1 MLEFLFESSIAMSL
15 FLQSLGEGVLKVF
28 EYISL
33 LGTEDFYFLVMPGLF
48 WSVDAVLGLRV
59 GVVLMYTV
67 TANTLLKWAF
77 HLPRPYWIDTRVRG
91 LVAESTFGAP
101 SGHSQFNASIYG
113 LIAHALRRRWVWVL
127 AIVLVFLISFSR
139 IVLGVHFYLD
149 VLLGWAFGIL
159 VLWSFL
165 RWEKPVLEWLKGRSL
180 QANIILL
187 LVFSIVLLAFGAGIL
202 GFQERIGIPEEWV
215 SNALLSQ
222 PEEVIDPLKLDDL
235 ITSVGTFFGFAAAA
249 LWLYGRG
256 GYSAAGPNW
265 QRGLRFVIGMLGVL
279 VLWQGLGIIFP
290 RNADLISYMLR
301 FVRYALVGLWIA
313 GGAPW
318 LFLRFGLAKP
328 SE

>member
-1 MLEFLFESSIAMSL
+1 MLEFLFESSIALSL
-15 FLQSLGEGVLKVF
+15 FLQSLGEAVLTVF
-28 EYISL
+28 ELISE
-33 LGTEDFYFLVMPGLF
+33 LGTENFYFLVMPGLF

-77 HLPRPYWIDTRVRG
+77 HLPRPYWVDTRVRG

-127 AIVLVFLISFSR
+127 AIILVFLISFSR

-149 VLLGWAFGIL
+149 VLLGWVIGIL
-159 VLWSFL
+159 VLLSFL
-165 RWEKPVLEWLKGRSL
+165 RWEKPLLAWVKARSL
-180 QANIILL
+180 TTNVVLL
-187 LVFSIVLLAFGAGIL
+187 LVFSIALIALGAGIVS
-202 GFQERIGIPEEWV
+202 FQERIGVPEEWV

-222 PEEVIDPLKLDDL
+222 PEEPIDPLNLDDM
-235 ITSVGTFFGFAAAA
+235 ITSVGTFFGFSVAA

-256 GYSAAGPNW
+256 GYSAAGPEW
-265 QRGLRFVIGMLGVL
+265 QRALRFVIGMLGVL
-279 VLWQGLGIIFP
+279 LLWQGLGAVFP
-290 RNADLISYMLR
+290 DNADLLSYALR
-301 FVRYALVGLWIA
+301 FVRYALVGLWIV

-318 LFLRFGLAKP
+318 IFLRFGLAQR
-328 SE
+328 S